1 MRINQLLQPAKTLLE
16 DQRVAAGIVTDV
28 LLELKALTKPDVSL
42 DMLDELAERMIRER
56 GGEPYNKGYKPDWAL
71 VPFPATVCCSVNH
84 EICHAPPRGRLLKNG
99 DIVKYDLG
107 VRYESGCGDA
117 ALTIAVGEVDNRKQ
131 RAMRYGLQAL
141 YEGIKVVRAGAK
153 IGCIGE
159 AIERYAGVNG
169 YTVIREYGGHHIG
182 KEMHEL
188 PNIPHYADYTSP
200 EFGKILKEG
209 SVICIEPM
217 ITPGNGMNAINAEDK
232 WTAFC
237 KDHQPVVMFEEMIL
251 ITHQGYEILT
261 DHLGNKGKLLVQARE
276 MRKIVGDL

>member
-141 YEGIKVVRAGAK
+141 YEGIKVVKAGAK
-153 IGCIGE
+153 IGEIGE
-159 AIERYAGVNG
+159 AIERFVSPRG
-169 YTVIREYGGHHIG
+169 YNIIREYGGHHIG
-182 KEMHEL
+182 KEMHEPPHIL
-188 PNIPHYADYTSP
+188 HYADYQNKDFRTP
-200 EFGKILKEG
+200 LKEG
-209 SVICIEPM
+209 AVICIEPM
-217 ITPGNGMNAINAEDK
+217 ITPGNGANAISMEDK

-237 KDHQPVVMFEEMIL
+237 KDHQPVVMYEHMIL
-251 ITHQGYEILT
+251 VTATGYEVLT
-261 DHLGNKGKLLVQARE
+261 QHIDENTLSN
-276 MRKIVGDL
+276 

>member
-1 MRINQLLQPAKTLLE
+1 MRIRQLLQPKKTLLE
-16 DQRVAAGIVTDV
+16 DQRIAAKIVTDV
-28 LLELKALTKPDVSL
+28 LLELSSLSKPDTSL

-84 EICHAPPRGRLLKNG
+84 EICHAPPRGRSLKNG

-107 VRYESGCGDA
+107 IRYKSGCGDA

-141 YEGIKVVRAGAK
+141 YEGIKVVRAGVK
-153 IGCIGE
+153 IGLIGE
-159 AIERYAGVNG
+159 AIERFVSPRG
-169 YTVIREYGGHHIG
+169 YNVIKEYGGHHIG

-188 PNIPHYADYTSP
+188 PHIPHYTDYTSP
-200 EFGKILKEG
+200 GFQETLKEG
-209 SVICIEPM
+209 AVICIEPM
-217 ITPGNGMNAINAEDK
+217 ITPGNGANAISMNDK

-237 KDHQPVVMFEEMIL
+237 TDGQPVVMFEHML
-251 ITHQGYEILT
+251 LVTATGSDILT
-261 DHLGNKGKLLVQARE
+261 NHIL
-276 MRKIVGDL
+276 